1 MSNVVSIYYVAESD
15 DTNPIAW
22 MTDREGPKA
31 EATKW
36 LLRAFGGFALNHL
49 LNIDVT
55 VTEKGHRPSQ
65 FGPWSESY
73 GCRIMIEGMEAISFS
88 FWDTLSKQLQV
99 LGFTILKDEIIDQ
112 EN

>member
-31 EATKW
+31 EAATW
-36 LLRAFGGFALNHL
+36 LLRAFG
-49 LNIDVT
+49 
-55 VTEKGHRPSQ
+55 
-65 FGPWSESY
+65 GPWSESY